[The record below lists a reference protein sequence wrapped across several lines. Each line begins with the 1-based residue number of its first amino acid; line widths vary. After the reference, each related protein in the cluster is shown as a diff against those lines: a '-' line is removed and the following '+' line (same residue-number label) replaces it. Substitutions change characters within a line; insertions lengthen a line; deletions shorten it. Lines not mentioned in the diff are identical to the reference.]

1 MKSNK
6 ISVQR
11 LLDESVFK
19 DKKFEEHHKQQVLN
33 RISKKGRN
41 INWVPKTLN
50 VVFSLILLISIGY
63 LLSDQLRGV
72 GDAPVQQGRPE
83 SPQPP
88 RESNTTAATPP
99 TKNSESPAGNSAEDD
114 DNHDD
119 DSTSEDI
126 LFELTSEEQLAYKRF
141 AEDFDTAH
149 LKNLEPLSIAKLYV
163 QASYEQN
170 FEMQYELMTDR
181 AESIMW
187 DKEYD
192 ANIPLEDRASPKE
205 VVSLFTNLEEGE
217 FINTEEHAGF
227 IKFNRTNDAEGVA
240 GFQMIQNEDGV
251 WQVAFMPLQ

>member
-6 ISVQR
+6 IPVRR
-11 LLDESVFK
+11 LMDESVFK
-19 DKKFEEHHKQQVLN
+19 DKKFEENHKQQVLN
-33 RISKKGRN
+33 RISKNEQN
-41 INWVPKTLN
+41 INWIPKTLN

-63 LLSDQLRGV
+63 LLSDQLIEV
-72 GDAPVQQGRPE
+72 GDAPVQQGKPE

-88 RESNTTAATPP
+88 RESSTIAATPP
-99 TKNSESPAGNSAEDD
+99 TKNSDSPEGDSAEDD
-114 DNHDD
+114 DNHAD

-141 AEDFDTAH
+141 AEDFDTVH

-181 AESIMW
+181 SESIMW

-192 ANIPLEDRASPKE
+192 ANILLEDRASPEE

-227 IKFNRTNDAEGVA
+227 IKFNRTNDAEGVM